1 MSRDKKN
8 TTDQKTKQK
17 ASVVLKNNWYLLKL
31 MFKASPAFVI
41 IPALDAIRGQLSIFF
56 EHTVGIG
63 YVLEAAEKGYPF
75 ERVAL
80 VILILALAIT
90 VGMLFT
96 VFSGD
101 YIMEKERPKVKEK
114 IKIML
119 YEKAAKVDLACY
131 DNPEFYNS
139 QVLALSEVD
148 NQIDKVEGLVINTL
162 SGLSTFI
169 STGIYFIIKDK
180 PSILFVFVSFIMSY
194 FFNQMFVK
202 VNYKARIERN
212 PSERKRTY
220 IERIF
225 YLNDYAK
232 ELRMN
237 PDVADIMYERFDKA
251 SEEIVAVDKKY
262 ARKRFVLEFLRKY
275 VANMFFSDSLYVAYL
290 VTMVVATKSISIS
303 TLAILYSSFGR
314 LKHSMNVF
322 TETYPAACE
331 SSLYI
336 QKIRDFLST
345 EQKIVSEDKLVASK
359 DAKRL
364 DLKDVSFAY
373 SSETP
378 NVIENMN
385 LFIKP
390 GQKIALVGYNGAG
403 KTTLVKLLM
412 RLYDPTS
419 GTIMADGT
427 DIKKY
432 DLESYRD
439 TIGTVFQDFNIFAGS
454 VRENVLL
461 APTEGSSEEKIIQS
475 LKDSGLYDRAMQLDN
490 KLDSMLTTEFDDKG
504 LNLSG
509 GEAQKLAISRV
520 FYQDAGLMILDEPSS
535 ALDPI
540 AEYQLNHAM
549 LKATGDK
556 TVIFISHR
564 LSTTRIADY
573 IFMLENG
580 KIVEQGNH
588 EELLALHGKYEAMW
602 KAQAGA
608 YIEV

>member
-1 MSRDKKN
+1 MSKGQKEPVN
-8 TTDQKTKQK
+8 KKTKQPV
-17 ASVVLKNNWYLLKL
+17 SVVLKNNMFLLKL
-31 MFKASPAFVI
+31 MLKASPSFVI
-41 IPALDAIRGQLSIFF
+41 IPAFDAIRGQLSIFF

-75 ERVAL
+75 ERVCA
-80 VILILALAIT
+80 VILILAIAIT
-90 VGMLFT
+90 IGMLFT

-119 YEKAAKVDLACY
+119 YERASKVDLSCY
-131 DNPEFYNS
+131 DDPEFYNS

-148 NQIDKVEGLVINTL
+148 NQIDKLEGIIINVL
-162 SGLSTFI
+162 SGLTAFI
-169 STGIYFIIKDK
+169 SNGIYFIVKDK
-180 PSILFVFVSFIMSY
+180 PSILFVIGSFIMSY
-194 FFNQMFVK
+194 IFNQMFIK

-237 PDVADIMYERFDKA
+237 PDVAGIMYERFDKA
-251 SEEIVAVDKKY
+251 SDEIVTIDKKY
-262 ARKRFVLEFLRKY
+262 AKKRFFIEFMRKHI
-275 VANMFFSDSLYVAYL
+275 ANFFICDTLYITYL
-290 VTMVVATKSISIS
+290 ILMVVVTKNISIS
-303 TLAILYSSFGR
+303 TLAILYNSFGR

-322 TETYPAACE
+322 TDTYPASCE
-331 SSLYI
+331 TSLYI
-336 QKIRDFLST
+336 QKIRDFLNT
-345 EQKIVSEDKLVASK
+345 EPKIVSEGDKAATK

-364 DLKDVSFAY
+364 DLENVSFSYKAD
-373 SSETP
+373 TP
-378 NVIENMN
+378 SVINDIS

-390 GQKIALVGYNGAG
+390 GRKIALVGYNGAG

-419 GTIMADGT
+419 GTIKADGT
-427 DIKKY
+427 DIRNY

-439 TIGTVFQDFNIFAGS
+439 SIGAVFQDFNIFAGS
-454 VRENVLL
+454 VRENVVL
-461 APTEGSSEEKIIQS
+461 APVENANEDKIISS
-475 LKDSGLYDRAMQLDN
+475 LRDSGLYDRAMNLSSGLDT
-490 KLDSMLTTEFDDKG
+490 MLTTEFDEEG

-509 GEAQKLAISRV
+509 GESQKLAISRV
-520 FYQDAGLMILDEPSS
+520 FYKDAGLMILDEPSS

-549 LKATGDK
+549 LGATGDK

-564 LSTTRIADY
+564 LSTTRIADH

-580 KIVEQGNH
+580 RIVEEGNH
-588 EELLALHGKYEAMW
+588 DQLLAMNGKYADMW

>member
-1 MSRDKKN
+1 MRKNQKDSLDK
-8 TTDQKTKQK
+8 KTKQK
-17 ASVVLKNNWYLLKL
+17 ASVVMKNNWYLLKL

-75 ERVAL
+75 ERVAF

-90 VGMLFT
+90 LGMLFT

-101 YIMEKERPKVKEK
+101 YIMAKEAPKVKEK
-114 IKIML
+114 IKMVL
-119 YEKAAKVDLACY
+119 YEKASKVDLACY
-131 DNPEFYNS
+131 DDPDFYNS

-148 NQIDKVEGLVINTL
+148 KQIDKVEGLVINVL

-169 STGIYFIIKDK
+169 STGIYFIVKDK
-180 PSILFVFVSFIMSY
+180 PSILFVVVSFIMSY

-237 PDVADIMYERFDKA
+237 PDVADIMYDRFDKA
-251 SEEIVAVDKKY
+251 SEEIIAVDKKY
-262 ARKRFVLEFLRKY
+262 ARRRFGLEFLRKY
-275 VANMFFSDSLYVAYL
+275 VANLFFSDSLYVAYL
-290 VTMVVATKSISIS
+290 VTMVVVTKSISIS

-336 QKIRDFLST
+336 QKIRDFLNT
-345 EQKIVSEDKLVASK
+345 EQKIVSEDKLVATK
-359 DAKRL
+359 AAKRL

-373 SSETP
+373 SSKTP

-412 RLYDPTS
+412 RLYDPTT

-427 DIKKY
+427 DIRKY
-432 DLESYRD
+432 ELESYRD
-439 TIGTVFQDFNIFAGS
+439 SIGAVFQDFNIFAGS
-454 VRENVLL
+454 VRENVVL
-461 APTEGSSEEKIIQS
+461 APTENASEDKIIQS
-475 LKDSGLYDRAMQLDN
+475 LKDSGLYDRAMQLEN

-520 FYQDAGLMILDEPSS
+520 FYKDAGLMILDEPSS

-573 IFMLENG
+573 IFMLEDG

>member
-8 TTDQKTKQK
+8 AADQKTKQK

-373 SSETP
+373 SPETP

-461 APTEGSSEEKIIQS
+461 APTEGSSEERIIQS

-520 FYQDAGLMILDEPSS
+520 FYKDAGLMILDEPSS

>member
-8 TTDQKTKQK
+8 AADQKTKQK

-373 SSETP
+373 SSEAP

-461 APTEGSSEEKIIQS
+461 APTEGSSEERIIQS

-520 FYQDAGLMILDEPSS
+520 FYKDAGLMILDEPSS

-573 IFMLENG
+573 IFMLEDG

>member
-1 MSRDKKN
+1 MRKNQKDSLDK
-8 TTDQKTKQK
+8 KTKQK
-17 ASVVLKNNWYLLKL
+17 ASVVMKNNWYLLKL

-56 EHTVGIG
+56 GHTVGIG

-75 ERVAL
+75 ERVAF

-90 VGMLFT
+90 LGMLFT

-101 YIMEKERPKVKEK
+101 YIMAKEAPKVKEK
-114 IKIML
+114 IKMVL
-119 YEKAAKVDLACY
+119 YEKASKVDLACY
-131 DNPEFYNS
+131 DDPEFYNS

-148 NQIDKVEGLVINTL
+148 KQIDKVEGLVINVL

-169 STGIYFIIKDK
+169 STGIYFIVKDK
-180 PSILFVFVSFIMSY
+180 PSILFVVVSFIMSY

-237 PDVADIMYERFDKA
+237 PDVADIMYDRFDKA
-251 SEEIVAVDKKY
+251 SEEIIAVDKKY
-262 ARKRFVLEFLRKY
+262 ARRRFGLEFLRKY
-275 VANMFFSDSLYVAYL
+275 VANLFFSDSLYVAYL
-290 VTMVVATKSISIS
+290 VTMVVVTKSISIS

-336 QKIRDFLST
+336 QKIRDFLNT
-345 EQKIVSEDKLVASK
+345 EQKIVSEDKFVATK
-359 DAKRL
+359 AAKRL
-364 DLKDVSFAY
+364 DLKEVSFAY
-373 SSETP
+373 SSKTP

-412 RLYDPTS
+412 RLYDPTT

-427 DIKKY
+427 DIRKY
-432 DLESYRD
+432 ELESYRD
-439 TIGTVFQDFNIFAGS
+439 SIGAVFQDFNIFAGS
-454 VRENVLL
+454 VRENVVL
-461 APTEGSSEEKIIQS
+461 APTENASEDKIIQS
-475 LKDSGLYDRAMQLDN
+475 LKDSGLYDRAMQLEN

-520 FYQDAGLMILDEPSS
+520 FYKDAGLMILDEPSS

-573 IFMLENG
+573 IFMLEDG

>member
-1 MSRDKKN
+1 MSKGQKEPKN
-8 TTDQKTKQK
+8 NKTKQPV
-17 ASVVLKNNWYLLKL
+17 SVVLKNNLFLLKL
-31 MFKASPAFVI
+31 MLKASPAFVI

-63 YVLEAAEKGYPF
+63 YVLEAAENGYPF
-75 ERVAL
+75 ERVAA
-80 VILILALAIT
+80 VILILAVAIT
-90 VGMLFT
+90 IGMLFT

-101 YIMEKERPKVKEK
+101 YIMAKENPKVKQK

-119 YEKAAKVDLACY
+119 YERASKVDLACY
-131 DNPEFYNS
+131 DDPEFYNS

-148 NQIDKVEGLVINTL
+148 NQIDKLEGIIINVL
-162 SGLSTFI
+162 SGLTAFI
-169 STGIYFIIKDK
+169 SNGIYFIIKDK
-180 PSILFVFVSFIMSY
+180 PSILFVIGSFIMGY
-194 FFNQMFVK
+194 IFNQMFIK

-237 PDVADIMYERFDKA
+237 PDVAGIMYERFDKA
-251 SEEIVAVDKKY
+251 SDEIVTIDKKY
-262 ARKRFVLEFLRKY
+262 AKKRFFIEFMRKHI
-275 VANMFFSDSLYVAYL
+275 ANFFICDTLYITYL
-290 VTMVVATKSISIS
+290 ILMVVVTKNISIS
-303 TLAILYSSFGR
+303 TLAILYNSFGR

-322 TETYPAACE
+322 TETYPASCE
-331 SSLYI
+331 TSLYI
-336 QKIRDFLST
+336 QKIRDFLNT
-345 EQKIVSEDKLVASK
+345 EPKIVSEGDKIATK
-359 DAKRL
+359 EAKRI
-364 DLKDVSFAY
+364 DLENVSFSYKAD
-373 SSETP
+373 TP
-378 NVIENMN
+378 SVINDIS

-390 GQKIALVGYNGAG
+390 GRKIALVGYNGAG

-419 GTIMADGT
+419 GTIKADGT
-427 DIKKY
+427 DIRNY

-439 TIGTVFQDFNIFAGS
+439 SIGAVFQDFNIFAGS
-454 VRENVLL
+454 VRENVVL
-461 APTEGSSEEKIIQS
+461 APLENADNKKIES
-475 LKDSGLYDRAMQLDN
+475 ALKDAGLYDRAMNLSSGLDT
-490 KLDSMLTTEFDDKG
+490 MLTTEFDDEG

-509 GEAQKLAISRV
+509 GESQKLAISRV
-520 FYQDAGLMILDEPSS
+520 FYKDAGLMILDEPSS

-549 LKATGDK
+549 LGATGDK

-564 LSTTRIADY
+564 LSTTRIADH

-580 KIVEQGNH
+580 QIVEEGNH
-588 EELLALHGKYEAMW
+588 EQLLAMNGKYADMW

>member
-1 MSRDKKN
+1 MSKGQKEPKN
-8 TTDQKTKQK
+8 NKTKQPV
-17 ASVVLKNNWYLLKL
+17 SVVLKNNLFLLKL
-31 MFKASPAFVI
+31 MLKASPAFVI

-63 YVLEAAEKGYPF
+63 YVLEAAENGYPF
-75 ERVAL
+75 ERVAA
-80 VILILALAIT
+80 VILILAVAIT
-90 VGMLFT
+90 IGMLFT

-101 YIMEKERPKVKEK
+101 YIMAKENAKVKQK

-119 YEKAAKVDLACY
+119 YERASKVDLACY
-131 DNPEFYNS
+131 DDPEFYNS

-148 NQIDKVEGLVINTL
+148 NQIDKLEGIIINVL
-162 SGLSTFI
+162 SGLTAFI
-169 STGIYFIIKDK
+169 SNGIYFIIKDK
-180 PSILFVFVSFIMSY
+180 PSILFVIGSFIMGY
-194 FFNQMFVK
+194 IFNQMFIK

-237 PDVADIMYERFDKA
+237 PDVAGIMYERFDKA
-251 SEEIVAVDKKY
+251 SDEIVTIDKKY
-262 ARKRFVLEFLRKY
+262 AKKRFFIEFMRKHI
-275 VANMFFSDSLYVAYL
+275 ANFFICDTLYITYL
-290 VTMVVATKSISIS
+290 ILMVVVTKNISIS
-303 TLAILYSSFGR
+303 TLAILYNSFGR

-322 TETYPAACE
+322 TETYPASCE
-331 SSLYI
+331 TSLYI
-336 QKIRDFLST
+336 QKIRDFLNT
-345 EQKIVSEDKLVASK
+345 EPKIVSEGDKIATK
-359 DAKRL
+359 EAKRI
-364 DLKDVSFAY
+364 DLENVSFSYKAD
-373 SSETP
+373 TP
-378 NVIENMN
+378 SVINDIS

-390 GQKIALVGYNGAG
+390 GRKIALVGYNGAG

-419 GTIMADGT
+419 GTIKADGT
-427 DIKKY
+427 DIRNY

-439 TIGTVFQDFNIFAGS
+439 SIGAVFQDFNIFAGS
-454 VRENVLL
+454 VRENVVL
-461 APTEGSSEEKIIQS
+461 APLENADNKKIES
-475 LKDSGLYDRAMQLDN
+475 ALKDAGLYDRAMNLSSGLDT
-490 KLDSMLTTEFDDKG
+490 MLTTEFDDEG

-509 GEAQKLAISRV
+509 GESQKLAISRV
-520 FYQDAGLMILDEPSS
+520 FYKDAGLMILDEPSS

-549 LKATGDK
+549 LGATGDK

-564 LSTTRIADY
+564 LSTTRIADH

-580 KIVEQGNH
+580 QIVEEGNH
-588 EELLALHGKYEAMW
+588 EQLLAMNGKYADMW

>member
-1 MSRDKKN
+1 MRKNQKDSLDK
-8 TTDQKTKQK
+8 KTKQK
-17 ASVVLKNNWYLLKL
+17 ASVVMKNNWYLLKL

-75 ERVAL
+75 ERVAF

-90 VGMLFT
+90 LGMLFT

-101 YIMEKERPKVKEK
+101 YIMAKEAPKVKEK
-114 IKIML
+114 IKMVL
-119 YEKAAKVDLACY
+119 YEKASKVDLACY
-131 DNPEFYNS
+131 DDPEFYNS

-148 NQIDKVEGLVINTL
+148 KQIDKVEGLVINVL

-169 STGIYFIIKDK
+169 STGIYFIVKDK
-180 PSILFVFVSFIMSY
+180 PSILFVVISFIMSY

-237 PDVADIMYERFDKA
+237 PDVADIMYDRFDKA
-251 SEEIVAVDKKY
+251 SEEIIAVDKKY
-262 ARKRFVLEFLRKY
+262 ARRRFGLEFLRKY
-275 VANMFFSDSLYVAYL
+275 VANLFFSDSLYVAYL
-290 VTMVVATKSISIS
+290 VTMVVVTKSISIS

-336 QKIRDFLST
+336 QKIRDFLNT
-345 EQKIVSEDKLVASK
+345 EQKIVSEDKFVATK
-359 DAKRL
+359 AAKRL

-373 SSETP
+373 SSKTP

-412 RLYDPTS
+412 RLYDPTT

-427 DIKKY
+427 NIRKY
-432 DLESYRD
+432 ELESYRD
-439 TIGTVFQDFNIFAGS
+439 SIGAVFQDFNIFAGS
-454 VRENVLL
+454 VRENVVL
-461 APTEGSSEEKIIQS
+461 APTENASEDKIIQS
-475 LKDSGLYDRAMQLDN
+475 LKDSGLYDRAMQLEN

-520 FYQDAGLMILDEPSS
+520 FYKDAGLMILDEPSS

-573 IFMLENG
+573 IFMLEDG

>member
-1 MSRDKKN
+1 MSKAQNSPDNKKI
-8 TTDQKTKQK
+8 KQPF
-17 ASVVLKNNWYLLKL
+17 SVVLKNNLYLLKL
-31 MFKASPAFVI
+31 MLKASPAFVI
-41 IPALDAIRGQLSIFF
+41 IPALDAVRGQLSIFF

-75 ERVAL
+75 ESVCY
-80 VILILALAIT
+80 VILILAICIT
-90 VGMLFT
+90 LGMLFT

-119 YEKAAKVDLACY
+119 YEKASKVDLACY
-131 DNPEFYNS
+131 DDPEFYNS

-148 NQIDKVEGLVINTL
+148 KQIDKVEEIIINVL
-162 SGLSTFI
+162 SGITAFTSN
-169 STGIYFIIKDK
+169 GIYYIMKDK
-180 PSILFVFVSFIMSY
+180 PSILFVIGSFVISY
-194 FFNQMFVK
+194 FFNQMFIK
-202 VNYKARIERN
+202 INYKARIERN

-220 IERIF
+220 IERVF

-237 PDVADIMYERFDKA
+237 PDVAGIMYNRFDKA
-251 SEEIVAVDKKY
+251 SEEIIKTDKKY
-262 ARKRFVLEFLRKY
+262 TKKSFFIEFVRKHI
-275 VANMFFSDSLYVAYL
+275 ANFFICDTLYITYL
-290 VTMVVATKSISIS
+290 ILMVVVTKSISIS
-303 TLAILYSSFGR
+303 TLAILYNSFGR

-331 SSLYI
+331 TSLYI
-336 QKIRDFLST
+336 QKIRDFMNT
-345 EQKIVSEDKLVASK
+345 KPKIVSEEKLTATK
-359 DAKRL
+359 DAKRI

-373 SSETP
+373 SSKTP

-390 GQKIALVGYNGAG
+390 GRKIALVGYNGAG

-412 RLYDPTS
+412 RLYDPTE
-419 GTIMADGT
+419 GTVFADGT
-427 DIKKY
+427 DIRKY

-439 TIGTVFQDFNIFAGS
+439 SIGAVFQDFNIFAGS
-454 VRENVLL
+454 VRENVVL
-461 APTEGSSEEKIIQS
+461 APLEDSREDKIIS
-475 LKDSGLYDRAMQLDN
+475 ALKDSGLYERVMKLED

-520 FYQDAGLMILDEPSS
+520 FYKDAGLMILDEPSS

-564 LSTTRIADY
+564 LSTTRIADH
-573 IFMLENG
+573 IFMLEKG
-580 KIVEQGNH
+580 RIVEEGNH
-588 EELLALHGKYEAMW
+588 EQLLALHGKYEAMW

>member
-8 TTDQKTKQK
+8 AADQKTKQK

-75 ERVAL
+75 ERVATI
-80 VILILALAIT
+80 ILILALAIT

-96 VFSGD
+96 VFSSE

-169 STGIYFIIKDK
+169 STGIYFILKDK

-237 PDVADIMYERFDKA
+237 PDVAEIMYDRFDKA

-275 VANMFFSDSLYVAYL
+275 VANMFFSDSFYVAYL
-290 VTMVVATKSISIS
+290 VTMVVVTKSITIS

-345 EQKIVSEDKLVASK
+345 EQKIVSEDKLIATK

-373 SSETP
+373 SPETP
-378 NVIENMN
+378 DVIENMN

-461 APTEGSSEEKIIQS
+461 APTEGSSEERIIQS

-520 FYQDAGLMILDEPSS
+520 FYKDAGLMILDEPSS

>member
-1 MSRDKKN
+1 MSEGQKDK
-8 TTDQKTKQK
+8 KTKQPV
-17 ASVVLKNNWYLLKL
+17 SVVLKNNLFLLKL
-31 MFKASPAFVI
+31 MLKASPSFVI

-75 ERVAL
+75 ERVCA
-80 VILILALAIT
+80 VILILAVAIT
-90 VGMLFT
+90 LGMLFT

-119 YEKAAKVDLACY
+119 YERASKVDLACY
-131 DNPEFYNS
+131 DDPEFYNS

-148 NQIDKVEGLVINTL
+148 NQIDKVEGLVINIL
-162 SGLSTFI
+162 SGLTAFTSN
-169 STGIYFIIKDK
+169 GIYFILKDK
-180 PSILFVFVSFIMSY
+180 PSILFVIGSFIMSY
-194 FFNQMFVK
+194 VFNQMFIK

-237 PDVADIMYERFDKA
+237 PDVSGIMYERFDKA
-251 SEEIVAVDKKY
+251 SEEIVDIDKKY
-262 ARKRFVLEFLRKY
+262 SKKRFFIEFMRKHI
-275 VANMFFSDSLYVAYL
+275 ANFFICDTLYITYL
-290 VTMVVATKSISIS
+290 ILMVVVTKNISIS
-303 TLAILYSSFGR
+303 TLAILYNSFGR

-322 TETYPAACE
+322 TETYPASCE
-331 SSLYI
+331 TSLYI
-336 QKIRDFLST
+336 QKIRDFLGT
-345 EQKIVSEDKLVASK
+345 EPKIVSEGDKIATK

-364 DLKDVSFAY
+364 DLENVSFSYKAD
-373 SSETP
+373 TP
-378 NVIENMN
+378 SVINDIS

-390 GQKIALVGYNGAG
+390 GRKIALVGYNGAG

-419 GTIMADGT
+419 GTIKVDGE
-427 DIKKY
+427 DIRNY

-439 TIGTVFQDFNIFAGS
+439 SIGAVFQDFNIFAGS
-454 VRENVLL
+454 VRENVVL
-461 APTEGSSEEKIIQS
+461 APVENASEEKIISS
-475 LKDSGLYDRAMQLDN
+475 LKDSGLYDRAMNLSSGLDT
-490 KLDSMLTTEFDDKG
+490 MLTTEFDEEG

-509 GEAQKLAISRV
+509 GESQKLAISRV
-520 FYQDAGLMILDEPSS
+520 FYKDAGLMILDEPSS

-549 LKATGDK
+549 LGATGDK

-564 LSTTRIADY
+564 LSTTRIADH

-580 KIVEQGNH
+580 KIVEEGNH
-588 EELLALHGKYEAMW
+588 EQLLAMNGKYADMW

>member
-1 MSRDKKN
+1 MSKGQKDQSK
-8 TTDQKTKQK
+8 QKTKQPV
-17 ASVVLKNNWYLLKL
+17 SVVLKNNWFLLKL
-31 MFKASPAFVI
+31 MLKASPAFVI

-75 ERVAL
+75 EQVFW
-80 VILILALAIT
+80 VIIVLAAAIT
-90 VGMLFT
+90 LGMVFT

-119 YEKAAKVDLACY
+119 YERAAKVDLACY
-131 DNPEFYNS
+131 DDPEFYNS

-148 NQIDKVEGLVINTL
+148 NQIDKVEGLVINVL
-162 SGLSTFI
+162 SGLTAFI
-169 STGIYFIIKDK
+169 SNGIYFILKDK
-180 PSILFVFVSFIMSY
+180 PSIFFVFVSFIMSY
-194 FFNQMFVK
+194 VFNQMFVK

-237 PDVADIMYERFDKA
+237 PDVAGIMYDRFDKA
-251 SEEIVAVDKKY
+251 SEEIADVDRKY
-262 ARKRFVLEFLRKY
+262 AGRRFFIEFMRKHI
-275 VANMFFSDSLYVAYL
+275 ANFFICDTLYITYL
-290 VTMVVATKSISIS
+290 ILMVVVTKNISIS
-303 TLAILYSSFGR
+303 TLAILYNSFGR

-322 TETYPAACE
+322 TETYPASCE
-331 SSLYI
+331 TSLYI
-336 QKIRDFLST
+336 QKIRDFLNT
-345 EQKIVSEDKLVASK
+345 EPKIVSEGNEKASK
-359 DAKRL
+359 YAKRI
-364 DLKDVSFAY
+364 DLENVSFAY
-373 SSETP
+373 KKDTP
-378 NVIENMN
+378 NVINDVS
-385 LFIKP
+385 LYIKP
-390 GQKIALVGYNGAG
+390 GRKIALVGYNGAG

-419 GTIMADGT
+419 GTIKADGT
-427 DIKKY
+427 DIRKY

-439 TIGTVFQDFNIFAGS
+439 SIGAVFQDFNIFAGS
-454 VRENVLL
+454 VRENVVL
-461 APTEGSSEEKIIQS
+461 APTENADEDKVISS
-475 LKDSGLYDRAMQLDN
+475 LKDSGLYDRARNLSGGLDT
-490 KLDSMLTTEFDDKG
+490 MLTTEFDEKG

-509 GEAQKLAISRV
+509 GESQKLAISRV
-520 FYQDAGLMILDEPSS
+520 FYKDAGLMILDEPSS

-549 LKATGDK
+549 LGATGDK

-564 LSTTRIADY
+564 LSTTRIADH
-573 IFMLENG
+573 IFMLEEG
-580 KIVEQGNH
+580 RIVEEGNH
-588 EELLALHGKYEAMW
+588 DQLLAMKGKYAAMW

-608 YIEV
+608 YIAE

>member
-1 MSRDKKN
+1 MSTKDK
-8 TTDQKTKQK
+8 KTKQPV
-17 ASVVLKNNWYLLKL
+17 SVVLKNNLFLLKL
-31 MFKASPAFVI
+31 MLKASPAFVI

-75 ERVAL
+75 ERVAT
-80 VILILALAIT
+80 VIFILAIAIT
-90 VGMLFT
+90 LGMLFT

-119 YEKAAKVDLACY
+119 YERAAKVDLACY
-131 DNPEFYNS
+131 DDPEFYNS
-139 QVLALSEVD
+139 QVLAISEVD
-148 NQIDKVEGLVINTL
+148 NQIDKVEGLVINIL
-162 SGLSTFI
+162 SGLTAFI
-169 STGIYFIIKDK
+169 SNGVYFILKDK

-194 FFNQMFVK
+194 VFNQMFIK

-237 PDVADIMYERFDKA
+237 PDVAGIMYDRFDKA
-251 SEEIVAVDKKY
+251 SEEIVATDKKY
-262 ARKRFVLEFLRKY
+262 ARKRFFIEFMRKHI
-275 VANMFFSDSLYVAYL
+275 ANFFICDTLYITYL
-290 VTMVVATKSISIS
+290 ILMVVITKSISIS
-303 TLAILYSSFGR
+303 TLAILYNSFGR

-322 TETYPAACE
+322 TETYPASCE
-331 SSLYI
+331 TSLYI
-336 QKIRDFLST
+336 QKIRDFLGT
-345 EQKIVSEDKLVASK
+345 EPKLVSEGDEKASK

-364 DLKDVSFAY
+364 DLENVSFSY
-373 SSETP
+373 KPDTP
-378 NVIENMN
+378 NVINDIS
-385 LFIKP
+385 LYIKP
-390 GQKIALVGYNGAG
+390 GRKIALVGYNGAG

-419 GTIMADGT
+419 GTIKADGI
-427 DIKKY
+427 DIRKY

-439 TIGTVFQDFNIFAGS
+439 SIGAVFQDFNIFAGS
-454 VRENVLL
+454 VKENVVL
-461 APTEGSSEEKIIQS
+461 APLENANEDKIITS
-475 LKDSGLYDRAMQLDN
+475 LKESGLYSRAMELSSGLDT
-490 KLDSMLTTEFDDKG
+490 MLTTEFDEEG

-509 GEAQKLAISRV
+509 GESQKLAISRV
-520 FYQDAGLMILDEPSS
+520 FYKEAGLMILDEPSS

-549 LKATGDK
+549 LGATGDK

-564 LSTTRIADY
+564 LSTTRIADH
-573 IFMLENG
+573 IFMLEDG
-580 KIVEQGNH
+580 KIVEEGNH
-588 EELLALHGKYEAMW
+588 EQLLAMNGKYADMW

-608 YIEV
+608 YVSVS